1 MMDESKLI
9 SEDFRSEEE
18 SEIWDQVLATIR
30 NNASELTKLDGMQL
44 QRYCRFLCR
53 WRMIEDKLERLGN
66 VNVAMLM
73 DKDQQQLLRVLWSE
87 SRALDISLKQIEN
100 SFGMTP
106 LSRLKLGS
114 GVSANNDR
122 GIDEGQVKT
131 IQHNHTHTLDVINH
145 ENFEEH
151 KQAFAKRLV
160 ARVTRLSEDS

>member
-1 MMDESKLI
+1 MDESKPI

-18 SEIWDQVLATIR
+18 SEIWNQVLTTLAS
-30 NNASELTKLDGMQL
+30 NASDLTRLDGMQL
-44 QRYCRFLCR
+44 QRYCRFLSR
-53 WRMIEDKLERLGN
+53 WRMIEDKLERLGS
-66 VNVAMLM
+66 VNVAMLL

-106 LSRLKLGS
+106 LSRMKLGS
-114 GVSANNDR
+114 GVSASNDR
-122 GIDEGQVKT
+122 GVDEGQVKT
-131 IQHNHTHTLDVINH
+131 IQHNHTHTLDVINY

-160 ARVTRLSEDS
+160 ARATRFSEDS